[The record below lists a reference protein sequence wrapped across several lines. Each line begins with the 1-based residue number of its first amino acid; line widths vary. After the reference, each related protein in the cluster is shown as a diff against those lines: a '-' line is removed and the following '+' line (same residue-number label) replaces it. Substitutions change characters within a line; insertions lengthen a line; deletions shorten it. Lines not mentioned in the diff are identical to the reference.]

1 MITCCIQH
9 EGNVCG
15 PGIGTDAHPI
25 LRGWSHGH
33 RCEKGKKGGEGERR
47 TGGGHMMVM
56 LVADSVVMKSQLAGN
71 NGLRK
76 RGLSKG
82 RGRVYMYARGAGS
95 QGGRGHNTIHK

>member
-1 MITCCIQH
+1 
-9 EGNVCG
+9 
-15 PGIGTDAHPI
+15 
-25 LRGWSHGH
+25 
-33 RCEKGKKGGEGERR
+33 
-47 TGGGHMMVM
+47 MMVM